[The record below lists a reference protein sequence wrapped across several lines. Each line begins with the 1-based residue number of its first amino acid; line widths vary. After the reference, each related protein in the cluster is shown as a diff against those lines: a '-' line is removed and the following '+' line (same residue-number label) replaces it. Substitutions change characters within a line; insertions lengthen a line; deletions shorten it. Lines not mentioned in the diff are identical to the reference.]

1 MKNLFWGNVEE
12 IIKVDGNIP
21 DKNLYILKNLYPDA
35 EIIKESSRQFNN
47 FELVFSK
54 ENNLL
59 NETIYENNT
68 TKAIIAS
75 YEIAA

>member
-35 EIIKESSRQFNN
+35 EIIKESTRQFNN
-47 FELVFSK
+47 SELVFSK
-54 ENNLL
+54 ENNML
-59 NETIYENNT
+59 NEKFYENYT
-68 TKAIIAS
+68 TKTIIAS

>member
-12 IIKVDGNIP
+12 IIKVDANIP

-47 FELVFSK
+47 SELVFSK

-59 NETIYENNT
+59 NEIIYENYT
-68 TKAIIAS
+68 TKTIIAS